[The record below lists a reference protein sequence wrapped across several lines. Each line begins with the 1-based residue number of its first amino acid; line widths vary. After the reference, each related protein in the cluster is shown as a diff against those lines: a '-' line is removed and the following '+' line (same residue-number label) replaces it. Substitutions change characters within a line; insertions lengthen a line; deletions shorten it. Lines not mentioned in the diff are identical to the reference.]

1 MMTELRKRMIDELA
15 LRGLSDRTNE
25 AYTSAVAQ
33 LARHFGRCPSRIG
46 EEEVR
51 SYLVYLTK
59 EKKVARSTHTIALC
73 GIRFFYREVL
83 GVEWN
88 VFDVARPKRSK
99 KLPVVLSR
107 RETWKILNLVKSPV
121 YRTCLIAIYA
131 MGLRLME
138 GAQIEIYD
146 VDGDRGLLHAHGK
159 GSRDRLV
166 PIPHRALELLRECWT
181 LHRSPRV
188 LFPASVK
195 KNGQYGVESN
205 SRHATRWA
213 LQGAFGRALEQ
224 SGVHKKAHVHTLR
237 HSYATHLYEDGVPLR
252 VIQGYL
258 GHASIRTTEIYA
270 HLTPVIRKRALAPIE
285 RLMDPPE

>member
-51 SYLVYLTK
+51 SYLVYLMK

-83 GVEWN
+83 GVEWKIL
-88 VFDVARPKRSK
+88 DVARPKRSK
-99 KLPVVLSR
+99 RLPVVLSR

-121 YRTCLIAIYA
+121 YRTSLIAIYG

-138 GAQIEIYD
+138 GAQVEIYD
-146 VDGDRGLLHAHGK
+146 VDGDRGLLHVHGK

-166 PIPHRALELLRECWT
+166 PIPHRALELLRECWK

-188 LFPASVK
+188 LFPASVW
-195 KNGQYGVESN
+195 KNGQYCVESN

-270 HLTPVIRKRALAPIE
+270 HLTRVIRRRALAPIE

>member
-15 LRGLSDRTNE
+15 LQGLSDRTNE
-25 AYTSAVAQ
+25 AYTSAVIH
-33 LARHFGRCPSRIG
+33 LARHFDRCPSRLG

-51 SYLVYLTK
+51 AYLVYLTQ
-59 EKKVARSTHTIALC
+59 EKKVARSSHTIALC

-83 GVEWN
+83 GVEWG
-88 VFDVARPKRSK
+88 VFDVARPKPSK

-107 RETWKILNLVKSPV
+107 RETWRILNLVKSPV
-121 YRTCLIAIYA
+121 YQTCLIAIYS

-138 GAQIEIYD
+138 GAQVEIPD
-146 VDGDRGLLHAHGK
+146 VDGDRGLLHVHGK
-159 GSRDRLV
+159 GSRDRYV
-166 PIPHRALELLRECWT
+166 PMPRRTLELLRESWV
-181 LHRSPRV
+181 LHRSPQV
-188 LFPASVK
+188 LFPASVRK
-195 KNGQYGVESN
+195 SGQYRVESN